1 MDKCRVN
8 IAVIEPS
15 FIVYEGLSNLLL
27 KSKKHYYLYRLND
40 LDEIT
45 YSTIKEN
52 FNIAIINP
60 TVLQNKLSNFTK
72 LKKNFP
78 DISWVGLVY
87 SFFDNDLL
95 NKFDETF
102 NITDPIDL
110 ITRKIDE
117 LFKNC
122 TCVNNK
128 QEQLS
133 KREIDVLIQLIKGL
147 SNKEVA
153 GMLNISIHTV
163 ISHRKNITEKTG
175 VKSLS
180 GLTIYAISKKIIPLD
195 TSSY

>member
-1 MDKCRVN
+1 MD
-8 IAVIEPS
+8 
-15 FIVYEGLSNLLL
+15 
-27 KSKKHYYLYRLND
+27 
-40 LDEIT
+40 T
-45 YSTIKEN
+45 
-52 FNIAIINP
+52 
-60 TVLQNKLSNFTK
+60 

-95 NKFDETF
+95 NMFDETF
-102 NITDPIDL
+102 NVTDPVDL
-110 ITRKIDE
+110 ITGKIDK

-122 TCVNNK
+122 TCDNNR

-133 KREIDVLIQLIKGL
+133 KRETDVLIYLIKGL

>member
-1 MDKCRVN
+1 M
-8 IAVIEPS
+8 
-15 FIVYEGLSNLLL
+15 
-27 KSKKHYYLYRLND
+27 
-40 LDEIT
+40 
-45 YSTIKEN
+45 
-52 FNIAIINP
+52 
-60 TVLQNKLSNFTK
+60 
-72 LKKNFP
+72 
-78 DISWVGLVY
+78 
-87 SFFDNDLL
+87 
-95 NKFDETF
+95 FDETF
-102 NITDPIDL
+102 NVTDPVDL
-110 ITRKIDE
+110 ITGKIDK

-122 TCVNNK
+122 TCDNNR